1 MTSPTTA
8 NPQQGPIGPA
18 GPAPGDPQAV
28 AEHERE
34 LLQHQQTLTQLHLA
48 ECRYRGIV
56 EAMAEGVVLQDADGR
71 IVAANPAAEGI
82 LGLTLDQMLGVSS
95 VDPRWGAVREDGSP
109 YPGELHPAMVTL
121 RTGEALR
128 DQVMGIDDPHTGRR
142 WISVN
147 TLRLPGDDPTHP
159 ERVLATF
166 ADITQRK
173 QLEAELAAH
182 RLHLETLVAE
192 RTRALKEAELAGR
205 AKSVFLSTMSHELRT
220 PLAGIMGMTQLAR
233 LLATDPRQSG
243 YLDQSAHSAQHL
255 LHLVDNVLEFV
266 AIESGGLLLNR
277 QSFLV
282 QDIVDAASRQ
292 FAAAARAK
300 GLHLELQVDPAL
312 SRRLLDGDA
321 VHIGR
326 VLDSLIDNAIGFTAA
341 GAVSVKAAL
350 LAETPQ
356 GVELRFDVIDSGVGI
371 AARERAHLFDPFH
384 QVDGSLSRAHQGA
397 GLSLAIC
404 QRLVQ
409 RLMGGVLDF
418 ESQPGVGS
426 RFWFTLALPAAPAPN
441 RRRAS

>member
-1 MTSPTTA
+1 MTIPPTGSL
-8 NPQQGPIGPA
+8 QEGRIGVGMSKPLLTQEIA
-18 GPAPGDPQAV
+18 A
-28 AEHERE
+28 HERE
-34 LLQHQQTLTQLHLA
+34 RLQHEQTLAQLHLA
-48 ECRYRGIV
+48 EGRYQGIV

-71 IVAANPAAEGI
+71 IVAANPAAEVI
-82 LGLTLDQMLGVSS
+82 LGLTVDQMLGVTS

-109 YPGELHPAMVTL
+109 FPGELHPAMVTL

-166 ADITQRK
+166 VDITQRK

-182 RLHLETLVAE
+182 RLHLEALVAE

-233 LLATDPRQSG
+233 RMATDARQSG
-243 YLDQSAHSAQHL
+243 YLDQSERSAQRL
-255 LHLVDNVLEFV
+255 LQLVDNVLEFV
-266 AIESGGLLLNR
+266 AIESGGLLLDR
-277 QSFLV
+277 RSFLV
-282 QDIVDAASRQ
+282 QDLVDAASRR
-292 FAAAARAK
+292 FAATARAK
-300 GLHLELQVDPAL
+300 GLHFELQVDPAL
-312 SRRLLDGDA
+312 SRCLLDGDA

-326 VLDSLIDNAIGFTAA
+326 VLDSLIDNAIGFTAQ

-356 GVELRFDVIDSGVGI
+356 AVELRFDVIDSGVGI

-384 QVDGSLSRAHQGA
+384 QVDGSLSRTHQGA

-426 RFWFTLALPAAPAPN
+426 RFWFTLALPVARAPGAP
-441 RRRAS
+441 RTG